1 MDVNGKFKGTQEWQ
15 NNADNQLLE
24 ITSDKG
30 ATYEYDANG
39 HVSQKRSSLG
49 EVTIYQYDVE
59 GRLIQESSTW
69 GKQTYYTYD
78 ALGNRISKGTATEY
92 DRKLKTDMMSWMK
105 ATDREA
111 QLRLEE
117 SDITLSDILTKL
129 TKNPAFISYCLPIKD
144 RTWRI
149 DHDTNRRKVTEE
161 KLKKAVDT
169 TVMIDTIEYLND
181 YTQTYVSPLQE
192 QYTTYDK
199 KVKSTYQA
207 TNFYNNNG
215 MAIGNDLD
223 TYHQDGLKSNITQ
236 ISKENGRLYSS
247 NLYKEFGSSE
257 RRIQDQAGY
266 RSQYHDNSADIHLRA
281 REYNTTT
288 GRFLQQ
294 DTVLGSLKNPT
305 TQNKY
310 IYGNNNPFMYRDDA
324 GRFGWKDLVNG
335 VKKVVKTVAK
345 AVDKY
350 IIQPVV
356 KAVKYVANAVGNFVS
371 NVFHSAQQVYNKAVS
386 SANQA
391 INYVSN
397 QVQQGYNQA
406 VDWVETKA
414 AQAQAAYQQAV
425 AIAQET
431 RAKAEARIRK
441 MCEGASAV
449 WNSATKAVDNFV
461 KKHEGAIKLALGAGV
476 IILSIVNPPAGLAAG
491 MALSAME
498 LGSAVTGKD
507 WVSNRE
513 MSDKER
519 LTTGVLSVVSMGM
532 GGSAIYNE
540 VKSVASAAT
549 TTTQSVVGSVAQNV
563 DDSSSTV
570 GRWMS
575 QTEYDKMAETGRV
588 QVSPNGNTTYVANP
602 SNSSAFPSAPKGSL
616 YVEFDVATET
626 LKPAGKVEWSQIPG
640 PNSLYDKLGQKQGL
654 PPITEMPPASNLT
667 VRGGGLGMITESL
680 MTKIIE
686 TWLIDNESELE
697 NLGILIKKTITN
709 AYKVEF
715 ESQKFMGEL
724 LVEKNEYSPYRY
736 LKIEIWAYIDSEIS
750 LIYHF
755 YDTDNTSENDVLQA
769 LKSMLKLMK
778 KYLEMQN

>member
-1 MDVNGKFKGTQEWQ
+1 MASQDGTASFGVVDEKVISIPLDAILAGAISITAVTSPEGTTSTYEYLPTGEIKLAKTVEPNGRRLSEQQYDYDENGNLIKENLIYPKFKLEKTYEYDAENQLIKATEKESKTTRVTQYFYDNVGNRIATRLDVNGKYKGIQEWQ

-78 ALGNRISKGTATEY
+78 ALGNRISKGTANEY

-181 YTQTYVSPLQE
+181 YTQTYVSPLQD

-199 KVKSTYQA
+199 KVKSSYQA
-207 TNFYNNNG
+207 TNIYDNKG

-247 NLYKEFGSSE
+247 NLYQGFGSSE
-257 RRIQDQAGY
+257 RRINDQAGY

-294 DTVLGSLKNPT
+294 DTVLGDLETPV

-310 IYGNNNPFMYRDDA
+310 VYANNNPFMYRDDA
-324 GRFGWKDLVNG
+324 GRKGFFSNLVDG
-335 VKKVVKTVAK
+335 AKKLYNKYVPAPIRN

-350 IIQPVV
+350 IVQPIV
-356 KAVKYVANAVGNFVS
+356 KVATGRVNIGFPQPNPLLNNPFVNNNS
-371 NVFHSAQQVYNKAVS
+371 LYGQFPQSVILNGKTYNLNDPIIRS
-386 SANQA
+386 
-391 INYVSN
+391 I
-397 QVQQGYNQA
+397 YNQA
-406 VDWVETKA
+406 VESRK
-414 AQAQAAYQQAV
+414 
-425 AIAQET
+425 
-431 RAKAEARIRK
+431 KAEASKQKQCSSLEKFIDQVVKGSYSKYSTWYGTAGEIVVGFIPVLGQIADARDLVHGIQNK
-441 MCEGASAV
+441 
-449 WNSATKAVDNFV
+449 NSAEIVTAGVAFIPGIGDIGK
-461 KKHEGAIKLALGAGV
+461 GAIKGSKEVGQQVAKEGAQSAAKETAQQASKNLDTVQEISGSIGINLNLANKGSTGRSVANSL
-476 IILSIVNPPAGLAAG
+476 NEQLA
-491 MALSAME
+491 MKE
-498 LGSAVTGKD
+498 V
-507 WVSNRE
+507 VSNLE
-513 MSDKER
+513 KGKTILTDKMNDPR
-519 LTTGVLSVVSMGM
+519 WLYTDGW
-532 GGSAIYNE
+532 
-540 VKSVASAAT
+540 VKK
-549 TTTQSVVGSVAQNV
+549 AQNV
-563 DDSSSTV
+563 NGTEIHYLYNTKTGQYDD
-570 GRWMS
+570 
-575 QTEYDKMAETGRV
+575 
-588 QVSPNGNTTYVANP
+588 
-602 SNSSAFPSAPKGSL
+602 F
-616 YVEFDVATET
+616 
-626 LKPAGKVEWSQIPG
+626 
-640 PNSLYDKLGQKQGL
+640 
-654 PPITEMPPASNLT
+654 
-667 VRGGGLGMITESL
+667 
-680 MTKIIE
+680 
-686 TWLIDNESELE
+686 
-697 NLGILIKKTITN
+697 
-709 AYKVEF
+709 
-715 ESQKFMGEL
+715 KFKE
-724 LVEKNEYSPYRY
+724 
-736 LKIEIWAYIDSEIS
+736 
-750 LIYHF
+750 
-755 YDTDNTSENDVLQA
+755 
-769 LKSMLKLMK
+769 
-778 KYLEMQN
+778 